1 MQQNTLTNT
10 QTTNTKQTTSPV
22 KTQSKNVL
30 YAQAGGPTAV
40 LNASAIGVI
49 EKVKAHPEKF
59 GTLYAAI
66 NGIKGVLDEALTDI
80 THLSES
86 TMRSLRDQPGAAF
99 EACRF
104 DLDPVED
111 NPQQYQRVLNV
122 LVTYDIG
129 YFLYNGGNGSMITAK
144 KVADYCGEHGHPV
157 TCIGVPKTIDNDL
170 ALSHCSP
177 GFGSA
182 VKYLATS
189 LLEATIDLHSMHN
202 TSTKFFALEAM
213 GRNVGWL
220 ALAGGLL
227 KLQMPDVPLIVLTA
241 ERPFDEA
248 KFLARVDHLFKT
260 KGYCTC
266 IVSEGLKDVAG
277 NYIKIENI
285 EHTHLKDYVQLGGV
299 AQMLSKKVAQH
310 FNCKTHSAMP
320 DYLQRS
326 ASHLVSKTDWQMAY
340 QAGEAAVQAALD
352 GKHGVLPVV
361 ELVTQTPFTWRFKTI
376 DLVEVADQEL
386 VVPDEFIS
394 DDGMD
399 VTQAAIDYLL
409 PLIQGEK
416 PIRYKH
422 GLPDIQPLVFKPVRK
437 QLADFTSTL

>member
-1 MQQNTLTNT
+1 MLQPSQIST
-10 QTTNTKQTTSPV
+10 

-40 LNASAIGVI
+40 LNASALGVM
-49 EKVKAHPEKF
+49 EMVKAHPEKF
-59 GTLYAAI
+59 GTLYAAL
-66 NGIKGVLDEALTDI
+66 NGIKGVLLEALTDI
-80 THLSES
+80 SNLSES

-99 EACRF
+99 QACRF

-111 NPQQYQRVLNV
+111 NPEQYQRVLNV
-122 LVTYDIG
+122 FVAYDIG
-129 YFLYNGGNGSMITAK
+129 YFFYNGGNGSMITAK
-144 KVADYCGEHGHPV
+144 KVSDYCSEHGHPV

-220 ALAGGLL
+220 ALAGGLI
-227 KLQMPDVPLIVLTA
+227 KLQIPDVPLIVLTA
-241 ERPFDEA
+241 ERPFDKA
-248 KFLARVDHLFKT
+248 KFLARVDYFFKT

-266 IVSEGLKDVAG
+266 IVSEGLKDADG

-285 EHTHLKDYVQLGGV
+285 ERTHLKDYVQLGGI
-299 AQMLSKKVAQH
+299 AQILSKMVAEH

-320 DYLQRS
+320 DYLQRA
-326 ASHLVSKTDWQMAY
+326 ASHLVSEVDWLMAY

-361 ELVTQTPFTWRFKTI
+361 ELVTQKPFTWRFKTV
-376 DLVEVADQEL
+376 DLMEVADQEL
-386 VVPDEFIS
+386 IVPDKFIS

-416 PIRYKH
+416 TVRYSD
-422 GLPDIQPLVFKPVRK
+422 GLPDIQPMFFKPVRK
-437 QLADFTSTL
+437 QLADFTITI